1 VRALTTAN
9 LERASRHVIV
19 RRFDLRN
26 SQVPL
31 NMLSPIGKLFAA
43 GKVYLSLHRC
53 APIWRGPI
61 AGLAAITASGM
72 SKKPKFQDPNGRHI
86 RVYCSLLNSTAY
98 RVLGPAAKA
107 LFIDMRAKV
116 TGTNNGDLSAA
127 LSDMRHQGWTASATL
142 SKALYELRAMGFL
155 AITRSGGLRQGTRV
169 SNLYRFTDLD
179 VYEMPKVGVQAMKA
193 THDYQRF
200 DTLHAAEHALREGVK
215 ALKEEGR
222 QKQITKKKVPTKN
235 MRHSEQV
242 SRSSARPPH
251 FYTPQLVE

>member
-1 VRALTTAN
+1 MRALTTAN

-31 NMLSPIGKLFAA
+31 NMLSPIGKPFAA
-43 GKVYLSLHRC
+43 RKVYLSLHRC
-53 APIWRGPI
+53 IPIWREPI
-61 AGLAAITASGM
+61 AGRAAITASSM
-72 SKKPKFQDPNGRHI
+72 SKKQKFQDPNGRHI
-86 RVYCSLLNSTAY
+86 RVYCSLLNSAAY

-127 LSDMRHQGWTASATL
+127 LSDMKHQGWTASATL

-169 SNLYRFTDLD
+169 PHLYRFTDLD

-193 THDYQRF
+193 THDYQRY

-222 QKQITKKKVPTKN
+222 QKQITKKKIPPQN

-242 SRSSARPPH
+242 SRSSVRTTIFSH
-251 FYTPQLVE
+251 LS